1 MEHSAFISSAIT
13 NDPKTDSLKNMM
25 SSHKEPSSN
34 YLLLNI
40 DAADRCW
47 GSHKSSDSQELSNDE
62 LLRLS
67 GMG

>member
-1 MEHSAFISSAIT
+1 MTHSFPKKLTLFLFFIMEHSAFISSAIT

-40 DAADRCW
+40 DAAERC
-47 GSHKSSDSQELSNDE
+47 
-62 LLRLS
+62 
-67 GMG
+67 